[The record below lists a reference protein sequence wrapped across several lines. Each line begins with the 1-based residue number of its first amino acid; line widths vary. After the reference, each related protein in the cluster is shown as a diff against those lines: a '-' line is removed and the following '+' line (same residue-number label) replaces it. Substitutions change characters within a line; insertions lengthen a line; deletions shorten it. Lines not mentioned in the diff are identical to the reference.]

1 LLNLGLVVSL
11 QTPVNCG
18 GGCSVAVLNSP
29 VIQTQKQALG
39 TSSDFG
45 ETGKTCKQSYATKS
59 ITGAW
64 DFGGVFQT

>member
-1 LLNLGLVVSL
+1 M
-11 QTPVNCG
+11 
-18 GGCSVAVLNSP
+18 AVLNSP